1 MTAMADKLRE
11 IMPRSAAYV
20 AACNLLRACDM
31 DLALAQTLLRQ
42 AQSDMTAT
50 GIRAEDRRIGVLRD
64 RITHVPSASPI
75 ASDEASEGLAARPFD
90 HAPPARESNHLGDQ
104 SEIGKA
110 AQVEDVPEVPQNRVI
125 DQEPPGREA
134 HAPVVNPRPPIAS
147 EANRAAA
154 AKPVSLPPARDP
166 SPGFIRATLAV
177 NQAAARSVLHT
188 VKTSDGRFWAD
199 VRPYEIAAMQRDS
212 IRGMALLS
220 VCGALNDKQAKMTF
234 GELLSPDRAK
244 IAFDQ
249 AQKEL
254 AHVA

>member
-11 IMPRSAAYV
+11 ITPRSAAYV

-50 GIRAEDRRIGVLRD
+50 GIRAEDRRFDALEGRRTIVA
-64 RITHVPSASPI
+64 SASPL
-75 ASDEASEGLAARPFD
+75 ASEEAVCRMAARPEQEL
-90 HAPPARESNHLGDQ
+90 PPARESNHLGDPAWH
-104 SEIGKA
+104 GA
-110 AQVEDVPEVPQNRVI
+110 TAQDKPVPEVPPNRVS
-125 DQEPPGREA
+125 DQTRGGGDA
-134 HAPVVNPRPPIAS
+134 HRSSVNPRSLIAS